1 MLDEKEEKRQKRN
14 VKFSVMLMICAVIIA
29 YEYNLHGYALAL
41 SFVIGLS
48 IMWTPVVLF
57 WIAYYVRA
65 KRILR
70 KNLDEAE
77 YMIYK
82 LMKKDPNH
90 VYLINYPDQK
100 KLKEAKADIKKI
112 FVIMGILMALKTFNT
127 FIIIGVLRSGGDTKY
142 ALFLE
147 MGCMWIVSL
156 PLTFFAAYKG
166 LPIYI
171 LVGLTYTEEVVKFI
185 FGVPRAISKKW
196 AQNLVKNI

>member
-29 YEYNLHGYALAL
+29 YEYNLHGYVLVL

-82 LMKKDPNH
+82 LMRKDPNH
-90 VYLINYPDQK
+90 LSAWQQPYVSIYFHIYSISGFSAICNW
-100 KLKEAKADIKKI
+100 KENSAK
-112 FVIMGILMALKTFNT
+112 N
-127 FIIIGVLRSGGDTKY
+127 
-142 ALFLE
+142 FL
-147 MGCMWIVSL
+147 GC
-156 PLTFFAAYKG
+156 
-166 LPIYI
+166 
-171 LVGLTYTEEVVKFI
+171 
-185 FGVPRAISKKW
+185 
-196 AQNLVKNI
+196 KN

>member
-14 VKFSVMLMICAVIIA
+14 VKLSVMLMICAVIIA
-29 YEYNLHGYALAL
+29 YEYNLHGYAFAL

-82 LMKKDPNH
+82 LMRKDPNH

-100 KLKEAKADIKKI
+100 KLKEAKADIKKM
-112 FVIMGILMALKTFNT
+112 FERHRWMHRL
-127 FIIIGVLRSGGDTKY
+127 D
-142 ALFLE
+142 
-147 MGCMWIVSL
+147 
-156 PLTFFAAYKG
+156 
-166 LPIYI
+166 
-171 LVGLTYTEEVVKFI
+171 VKME
-185 FGVPRAISKKW
+185 W
-196 AQNLVKNI
+196 

>member
-14 VKFSVMLMICAVIIA
+14 VKLSVMLMICAVIN
-29 YEYNLHGYALAL
+29 NLHGYAFAL

-82 LMKKDPNH
+82 LMRKDPNH

-112 FVIMGILMALKTFNT
+112 FERHRWMHRL
-127 FIIIGVLRSGGDTKY
+127 D
-142 ALFLE
+142 
-147 MGCMWIVSL
+147 
-156 PLTFFAAYKG
+156 
-166 LPIYI
+166 
-171 LVGLTYTEEVVKFI
+171 VKME
-185 FGVPRAISKKW
+185 W
-196 AQNLVKNI
+196 

>member
-29 YEYNLHGYALAL
+29 YEYNLRGYALAL

-65 KRILR
+65 KRIIR

-82 LMKKDPNH
+82 LMRKDPNH
-90 VYLINYPDQK
+90 VYPDQK

-112 FVIMGILMALKTFNT
+112 FERHRWMHRL
-127 FIIIGVLRSGGDTKY
+127 D
-142 ALFLE
+142 
-147 MGCMWIVSL
+147 
-156 PLTFFAAYKG
+156 
-166 LPIYI
+166 
-171 LVGLTYTEEVVKFI
+171 VKME
-185 FGVPRAISKKW
+185 W
-196 AQNLVKNI
+196 

>member
-1 MLDEKEEKRQKRN
+1 MPRG
-14 VKFSVMLMICAVIIA
+14 VVSIA

-65 KRILR
+65 EIIIR
-70 KNLDEAE
+70 KHLDEAE

-82 LMKKDPNH
+82 LMRKDPNH

-112 FVIMGILMALKTFNT
+112 FKRHRWMHRL
-127 FIIIGVLRSGGDTKY
+127 D
-142 ALFLE
+142 
-147 MGCMWIVSL
+147 
-156 PLTFFAAYKG
+156 
-166 LPIYI
+166 
-171 LVGLTYTEEVVKFI
+171 VKME
-185 FGVPRAISKKW
+185 W
-196 AQNLVKNI
+196 